1 LAYTATSRNDYSK
14 EKMMKAYYS
23 EQKMMT
29 ASNGHKKMMTKK
41 CTSRFSFSA
50 RTSITSR
57 SPIIEPTLLPENQQD
72 T

>member
-1 LAYTATSRNDYSK
+1 MITVRK
-14 EKMMKAYYS
+14 KMMKAYYS

-29 ASNGHKKMMTKK
+29 ASNGHKKNDDKE

-57 SPIIEPTLLPENQQD
+57 SPTIEPTLLPENQQD

>member
-1 LAYTATSRNDYSK
+1 
-14 EKMMKAYYS
+14 MKAYYS

-57 SPIIEPTLLPENQQD
+57 SPTIEPTLLPENQQD